1 MAGPWEKYGAASQQ
15 QPAAAA
21 GPWSK
26 YSQPAQAKAQPPL
39 AGDPGVFKSGP
50 AVQRGN
56 DMTMTE
62 QATDL
67 AKSVGSGIGRAAV
80 GLAGLPGDA
89 QQIIEWLVMSPE
101 GRQVMEENRWRVNK
115 PATSSDILEGV
126 NAATRPA
133 PSVSQ
138 LVTGEKPKAPLEYE
152 PKTLA
157 GEYGQTVGEF
167 AAGALGPG
175 GALRKTAQVL
185 VPGMASEAAG
195 QATKGSELEPWVRA
209 VFGLAGGV
217 ATAGR
222 SPNITKLAAKGAPER
237 LAVKAEADALYDKL
251 RSAGIKYDSNSYDL
265 MARNLAMKMH
275 KEGFRPK
282 TSAKVAD
289 SVEYV
294 LEGMGKSPDYSD
306 FEALRRNAGELL
318 ASADK
323 TERKFGSMIVEALD
337 DFATRSPL
345 ITSGNVPANQ
355 VAPLMK
361 EARSLAQKNIKARNV
376 EDAIERARNTASG
389 FENGL
394 RIEFRKILNNPKAR
408 AGYTPTEL
416 AVFREIVRGTSLQN
430 LAAQFGRLG
439 IGVGTKTAKAAAL
452 PLIAGGGG
460 AAAID
465 PIVGGATVAAASGVK
480 YLAGRNAEKVASRA
494 LGTVL
499 SGKDAQRAA
508 LQAKRGEQLKIQ
520 LRRLLALDNATTGA
534 RLSPQPVPQQ
544 NGGNR

>member
-1 MAGPWEKYGAASQQ
+1 MAGPWEKYAA
-15 QPAAAA
+15 PAAAPQAPAA
-21 GPWSK
+21 GPWAK
-26 YSQPAQAKAQPPL
+26 YARPKAEAPQG
-39 AGDPGVFKSGP
+39 GDPEIFKSGP

-56 DMTMTE
+56 DMTMAE

-67 AKSVGSGIGRAAV
+67 VKSVGSGVGRAAV

-101 GRQVMEENRWRVNK
+101 GRKVMEENRWRINK

-126 NAATRPA
+126 NEATRPA
-133 PSVSQ
+133 PSVTQ

-152 PKTLA
+152 PKTVA
-157 GEYGQTVGEF
+157 GNYGQTVGEF

-175 GALRKTAQVL
+175 GPLRKAAQVL

-195 QATKGSELEPWVRA
+195 QATKGTELEPWLRA
-209 VFGLAGGV
+209 VFGLAGGM

-222 SPNITKLAAKGAPER
+222 SPNIAKLAAKDAPER
-237 LAVKAEADALYDKL
+237 LAVKAEADVLYDKL
-251 RSAGIKYDSNSYDL
+251 RNAGIKYDSNSYDL

-306 FEALRRNAGELL
+306 FEALRRNAGGLL
-318 ASADK
+318 VSADAQ
-323 TERKFGSMIVEALD
+323 ERKFGSMIVEALD

-345 ITSGNVPANQ
+345 VTSGNVPAGQ

-361 EARSLAQKNIKARNV
+361 EARAAAQRNIKARAV

-394 RIEFRKILNNPKAR
+394 RIEFRKLLNNPKAR

-430 LAAQFGRLG
+430 LSAQFGRLG
-439 IGVGTKTAKAAAL
+439 VGVGTKTAKAAAL
-452 PLIAGGGG
+452 PLLAGGGG
-460 AAAID
+460 AAYID
-465 PIVGGATVAAASGVK
+465 PLAGAATVAAASGVK
-480 YLAGRNAEKVASRA
+480 YLAGRNAEKIAGRA

-508 LQAKRGEQLKIQ
+508 LQAKRGEQLRIQ

-534 RLSPQPVPQQ
+534 RLTSQPVPQQ